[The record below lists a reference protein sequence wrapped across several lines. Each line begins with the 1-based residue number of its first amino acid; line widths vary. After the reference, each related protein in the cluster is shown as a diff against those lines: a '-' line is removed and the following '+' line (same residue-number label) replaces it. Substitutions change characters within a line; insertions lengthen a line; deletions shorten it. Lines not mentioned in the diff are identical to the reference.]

1 MYVEGEEH
9 RRQRRILSPPFAA
22 VHIRELVPVFWRKGC
37 ELANTFGDIGM
48 MADEKGM
55 EVSNL
60 LARTTLDIIGLAGMN
75 FKNAVNDRIWI

>member
-1 MYVEGEEH
+1 
-9 RRQRRILSPPFAA
+9 
-22 VHIRELVPVFWRKGC
+22 VFWRKGC